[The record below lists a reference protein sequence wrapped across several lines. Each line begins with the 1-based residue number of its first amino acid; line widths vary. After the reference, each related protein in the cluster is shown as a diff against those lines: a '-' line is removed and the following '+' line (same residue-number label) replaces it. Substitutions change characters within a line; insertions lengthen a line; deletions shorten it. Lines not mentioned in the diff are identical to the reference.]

1 MRALGRFQLIRAGL
15 INLYQYGDQVFELA
29 DGRLLLRG
37 HNTSGKT
44 KALELLLPFCLD
56 GDITPRKL
64 DPFAKAAKEMK
75 WNLVGCV
82 DADQRVGYAWLEFAR
97 HDGDRRAYVTVGI
110 GMKANRNRDG
120 VRRWFFVLPGRR
132 VGHDL
137 ELCRGEHP
145 LSRRELAASLADGE
159 QLLDGPREYRRA
171 LNEAVFGFPSDEQYL
186 TMLNLLLE
194 LRRPHLSRGLG
205 HAEVTRLLTASLP
218 EVDHELMRRLGE
230 GLEQL
235 DELQAALERL
245 ELARERVERF
255 HVNAYRPYAQAA
267 VTARGRALRAA
278 EGGHERASST
288 LRAAQAE
295 GESAQA
301 AVAET
306 IAALAAA
313 KARALE
319 AEGEVS
325 ALVGSSAW
333 RAVEAVD
340 QLAQTAARAGQAA
353 LAARDR
359 ATDAAGRLA
368 ADEADKVVAE
378 AVVADQDERVAA
390 LARELAALAE
400 SAGFGARHA
409 VLDDQLAD
417 AASDPRRWEDV
428 ARDAIDG
435 WSATLAEHERLVA
448 AVSAAEAE
456 HERRREHADQAAARA
471 RRAADA
477 RREAESALA
486 AERERLEEELDSWLT
501 GLRELELPDPVRA
514 TVVERALD
522 GERPYELWAP
532 TAAERTAAL
541 ARGRAEREEQ
551 LRTIDERLEALR
563 DERDRLERHEDRPP
577 QPLPTRPG
585 DRTGRPGAPF
595 WALVDFADA
604 VGAAERAGLEA
615 ALQGAGLLDAWVLP
629 DGGLLDRETL
639 DVVLRPEPEPL
650 AGATLAD
657 VLRPEPDQPVAA
669 AVVCAL
675 LGSMAVGDHADAPC
689 TIMADGRF
697 RLGPASG
704 RFAKPAAE
712 HIGAGARAAAR
723 ARRIAELDTG
733 IATEEA
739 ARAGIAGELERLAE
753 RALRL
758 AAEQASFPDV
768 RSAGALLERVTV
780 AVAHESDLRAEH
792 DELQAAARDAAD
804 RADWSRHDR
813 DQHAT
818 AAGLPSG
825 LDESAVRRHREAAV
839 AYRRASGHVVA
850 AVLDVRAARRQL
862 AALDERLEHGR
873 AAAAEYDTAARRAE
887 DEARR
892 LDAEAREARAA
903 LGRDGADLR
912 SRKDAAERRRD
923 DARARIEELHAQEG
937 TQREQA
943 RDLAAACERANRE
956 LEVARDAR
964 HAALDAFRRLDTGGL
979 LVLALGDDAPGDHR
993 DAAGWT
999 LTRALEVARG
1009 LPDAASRTSLAELAN
1024 RVQRECSR
1032 LDQDLAQYGD
1042 YGVVTQ
1048 LADDLLV
1055 VQVTEGPREHALVRL
1070 MERLDEELDH
1080 RRRALSAEQ
1089 RRVFSDALL
1098 EEIADHLRRRIEA
1111 VTDLVADMNATLA
1124 GCPTGS
1130 GKVVE
1135 LAWRPREDG
1144 DLRELMRLLRRS
1156 LPTLAEPERERL
1168 VTFFR
1173 DRVETAREE
1182 AAGAGVSAGGVS
1194 AHLRTAFDYRDWF
1207 AFDLIEVHDG
1217 QRIRLTARRHA
1228 VGSGGEQAVLVHLPL
1243 FAAAAAL
1250 YDSSRDAAAPRPVM
1264 LDEALSGIDDRT
1276 RERVM
1281 HALVQ
1286 LDLDVVMTSHEL
1298 WGTYRTVPALA
1309 IYQLHRDNDLFG
1321 VFAERFLW
1329 DGEVLHEGPQTALL

>member
-1 MRALGRFQLIRAGL
+1 MRTPGRFQLTRAGL
-15 INLYQYGDQVFELA
+15 INLYQYADQLFELA

-82 DADQRVGYAWLEFAR
+82 DGDQRVGYAWLEFAR
-97 HDGDRRAYVTVGI
+97 HDGERPAYVTAGI
-110 GMKANRNRDG
+110 GMKANRDRDG
-120 VRRWFFVLPGRR
+120 VRRWYFVLPGRR

-137 ELCRGEHP
+137 ELCHGDHP
-145 LSRRELAASLADGE
+145 LSRRELAASLDDGE
-159 QLLDGPREYRRA
+159 RLLDSPGEYRRA
-171 LNEAVFGFPSDEQYL
+171 LNEAVFGFPSDQQYQ

-205 HAEVTRLLTASLP
+205 HAEVTRLLAASLP
-218 EVDHELMRRLGE
+218 EVDHELMRQLGE

-245 ELARERVERF
+245 DRARERVERF
-255 HVNAYRPYAQAA
+255 HANAYRPYAQAA
-267 VTARGRALRAA
+267 VVARGRALRAA
-278 EGGHERASST
+278 ESGHERASGE
-288 LRAAQAE
+288 LRAAEAE
-295 GESAQA
+295 RASAVA

-306 IAALAAA
+306 IEALAAT
-313 KARALE
+313 KASQLE

-340 QLAQTAARAGQAA
+340 QLAQTAARADQAA
-353 LAARDR
+353 RAARDR
-359 ATDAAGRLA
+359 ASDAAGRLA
-368 ADEADKVVAE
+368 ADEADEVVAA
-378 AVVADQDERVAA
+378 AVARDQDDRVATH
-390 LARELAALAE
+390 ARELAALAE
-400 SAGFGARHA
+400 SAGFGSRHA
-409 VLDDQLAD
+409 VLAEQLAGE
-417 AASDPRRWEDV
+417 AGDPRRWEDL

-435 WSATLAEHERLVA
+435 WSATLAEHERLVSAVA
-448 AVSAAEAE
+448 AANAE
-456 HERRREHADQAAARA
+456 HERRREHAEQAAARV
-471 RRAADA
+471 RRAGDA
-477 RREAESALA
+477 RREAETALA
-486 AERERLEEELDSWLT
+486 AERDRLDEEIESWLT
-501 GLRELELPDPVRA
+501 RLEELELPTPVRA
-514 TVVERALD
+514 AVVERALD
-522 GERPYELWAP
+522 GERPNELWARA
-532 TAAERTAAL
+532 AAERTAGL
-541 ARGRAEREEQ
+541 ARGRAEREER
-551 LRTIDERLEALR
+551 LRALDARLEALR
-563 DERDRLERHEDRPP
+563 AERGQLEQHQDPP
-577 QPLPTRPG
+577 PPPLATRPA

-595 WALVDFADA
+595 WALVDFAGA
-604 VGAAERAGLEA
+604 VEPSERAGLEA

-629 DGGLLDRETL
+629 DGAVLDRKTL
-639 DVVLRPEPEPL
+639 DVVLRAAPEPVPGSTL
-650 AGATLAD
+650 AGA
-657 VLRPEPDQPVAA
+657 LRAEPDQPVAA
-669 AVVCAL
+669 AVVDAV
-675 LGSMAVGDHADAPC
+675 LGSIALGDHPDAPC
-689 TIMADGRF
+689 SVMVDGGF
-697 RLGPASG
+697 RLGPATG

-723 ARRIAELDTG
+723 ARRIAELG
-733 IATEEA
+733 A
-739 ARAGIAGELERLAE
+739 AIAGEEADRATLTAELDALATRAERLAS
-753 RALRL
+753 
-758 AAEQASFPDV
+758 EQASFPDV
-768 RSAGALLERVTV
+768 RAAAALRERVAV
-780 AVAHESDLRAEH
+780 AVAHESELRAEH
-792 DELQAAARDAAD
+792 DELQAAAQDAAD
-804 RADWSRHDR
+804 QAEWARHDR
-813 DQHAT
+813 DQHA
-818 AAGLPSG
+818 AASGLPEG
-825 LDESAVRRHREAAV
+825 LDEAAVRRLRDAAG
-839 AYRRASGHVVA
+839 AYRRAAGHAAA
-850 AVLDVRAARRQL
+850 AVLDARAARSQL
-862 AALDERLEHGR
+862 DALRERLERGR
-873 AAAAEYDTAARRAE
+873 AAAAEHDAAARRAE
-887 DEARR
+887 DDAQR
-892 LDAEAREARAA
+892 LAAEAREAKAT
-903 LGRDGADLR
+903 LGRDGAELR
-912 SRKDAAERRRD
+912 TRKEAAERRRNE
-923 DARARIEELHAQEG
+923 ARAAIDHLHELEG

-943 RDLAAACERANRE
+943 RDLAAACERAERQVE
-956 LEVARDAR
+956 STRAARR
-964 HAALDAFRRLDTGGL
+964 AALDAFRALEDGGL
-979 LVLALGDDAPGDHR
+979 FVLALADAVPEDHR
-993 DAAGWT
+993 EAPSWT
-999 LTRALEVARG
+999 LTRALEVARR
-1009 LPDAASRTSLAELAN
+1009 LPDAASRTSLAELVN

-1042 YGVVTQ
+1042 YGVVAQ
-1048 LADDLLV
+1048 LAGDLLLV
-1055 VQVTEGPREHALVRL
+1055 RVTEGPREHALDRL

-1124 GCPTGS
+1124 ACPTGS

-1156 LPTLAEPERERL
+1156 LPTLAERERERL

-1173 DRVETAREE
+1173 ERVETAREDAA
-1182 AAGAGVSAGGVS
+1182 AAGAPAGGIG

-1207 AFDLIEVHDG
+1207 AFDLIENHDG
-1217 QRIRLTARRHA
+1217 QKVRLTARRHA

-1298 WGTYRTVPALA
+1298 WGTYRTVPALS

-1329 DGEVLHEGPQTALL
+1329 DGEVLHEGDQAALL